1 MVGVA
6 TIETEVTPADAIA
19 SITQPLALSNVAP
32 FAGMITSVLGG
43 GLFTMIV
50 TGALVPLTP
59 FAGGHALKFVGAVG
73 HTGRVP

>member
-1 MVGVA
+1 MVGIA

-32 FAGMITSVLGG
+32 FAGMITLALGG

-50 TGALVPLTP
+50 TGALVLLTP
-59 FAGGHALKFVGAVG
+59 FAVATL
-73 HTGRVP
+73 